1 MLRKKRGKLSPSR
14 SSIVLHLAPI
24 LQARNISN
32 GYTYLTKLGISNTSA
47 VKMLDGRS
55 VQINYKQLTAL
66 CMGLNCTP
74 NDLFALRQMDLP
86 SHHALNALPD
96 IADAS
101 PHKSIAEWL
110 QGKSL
115 EEVKKLMEE

>member
-1 MLRKKRGKLSPSR
+1 MLQFKVKEVMLAAGITNPYSWLVKYPKFSQRKANGLLNQTAKTITLKD
-14 SSIVLHLAPI
+14 
-24 LQARNISN
+24 IS
-32 GYTYLTKLGISNTSA
+32 K
-47 VKMLDGRS
+47 
-55 VQINYKQLTAL
+55 L
-66 CMGLNCTP
+66 CMLLNCTP

-110 QGKSL
+110 HGKSL
-115 EEVKKLMEE
+115 DEVKKLMEE